1 MPLPFSS
8 PPNNLCILR
17 LSAIGDI
24 CHTLPVVRTIQQAW
38 PQTRLTWIIGKSEYA
53 LLEGIVDI
61 EFVVFDKSAGMSAYR
76 DVRRQ
81 LNSRAFDALLHMQM
95 SLRSSLLSLLVNSPV
110 KLGFDRDRAGDMQW
124 LFSNHKIA
132 PQKNQHVLDS
142 LFGFSQALGIRE
154 KQLRWD
160 IPVTPEDMQLARQL
174 ADPAQPYLVISPSSS
189 KPYRNWHTSGYA
201 QLADHAANEHGLRVY
216 ITGGNTPLE
225 RQLAEDI
232 CTKSTTDAITNLAG
246 KTSLKQLLVVLQN
259 ALGVIAPDSGP
270 AHMATAVGT
279 PVIGLYACTNPDRAR
294 PYLSAEWT
302 VNRYPEAVQARY
314 HKPVEALPWGLR
326 VRDAGTMDRISV
338 EEVKSTLD
346 RLIHAS
352 GAHSSA
358 KDNTL

>member
-1 MPLPFSS
+1 MPLPFTT
-8 PPNNLCILR
+8 PPDSLCILR

-24 CHTLPVVRTIQQAW
+24 CHTLPVVRTIQQTW

-53 LLEGIVDI
+53 LLEGITDI
-61 EFVVFDKSAGMSAYR
+61 EFIIFDKSRGVSAYR

-81 LNSRAFDALLHMQM
+81 LKSRTFDALLHMQM
-95 SLRSSLLSLLVNSPV
+95 SLRSSLLSLLVNSPI
-110 KLGFDRDRAGDMQW
+110 KLGFDRKRAGDMQW

-132 PQKNQHVLDS
+132 PQQNQHVLDS
-142 LFGFSQALGIRE
+142 LFGFSQSLGIKE
-154 KQLRWD
+154 KLLCWD
-160 IPVTPEDMQLARQL
+160 IPIAREDVQQAQQL
-174 ADPAQPYLVISPSSS
+174 ADPARPYLVISPSSS

-201 QLADHAANEHGLRVY
+201 QLANYAANEHGLRVY

-232 CTKSTTDAITNLAG
+232 CAKSTSDAITSLVG
-246 KTSLKQLLVVLQN
+246 KTSLKQLLVILQN

-270 AHMATAVGT
+270 AHMATTVGT
-279 PVIGLYACTNPDRAR
+279 PVIGLYACTNPERAR

-302 VNRYPEAVQARY
+302 VNRYPDAVQAKY

-346 RLIHAS
+346 RLIHTT
-352 GAHSSA
+352 GTHSSA